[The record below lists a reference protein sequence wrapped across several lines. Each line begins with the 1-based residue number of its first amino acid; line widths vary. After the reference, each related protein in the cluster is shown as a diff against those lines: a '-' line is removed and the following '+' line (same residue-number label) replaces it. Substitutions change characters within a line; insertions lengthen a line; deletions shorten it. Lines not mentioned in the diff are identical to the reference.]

1 MVKVQKQH
9 KASPTSSHL
18 PQSPFP
24 SCVTV
29 PGKVNTLSLCQK
41 WDFILLPQQFLHLA
55 LFSVPPSLSSPPL
68 PPFAATSG
76 TQLLI
81 YLCGLCCFFL
91 FFCFSK
97 SDLKVLYL
105 VLLAVSLHLMRSA
118 ITFCHNW
125 SLCNYMLHHRIF
137 LPPPPNSTAAH
148 MADRNRIVSCL
159 FGWRPS

>member
-9 KASPTSSHL
+9 KAGPTSSHL

-24 SCVTV
+24 SCATV
-29 PGKVNTLSLCQK
+29 PGKVNTLSPCQK
-41 WDFILLPQQFLHLA
+41 WDFILLPWQFLHLA

-81 YLCGLCCFFL
+81 YLCGLCCFSF
-91 FFCFSK
+91 FSK
-97 SDLKVLYL
+97 SYLKVLYL

-118 ITFCHNW
+118 ITSHHNW

-137 LPPPPNSTAAH
+137 LPPSSAQH
-148 MADRNRIVSCL
+148 HCSY
-159 FGWRPS
+159 GRPK

>member
-9 KASPTSSHL
+9 KAGPTSSHL

-24 SCVTV
+24 SSATV
-29 PGKVNTLSLCQK
+29 PGKVNTLSPCQK
-41 WDFILLPQQFLHLA
+41 WDFILLPLQFLHLS
-55 LFSVPPSLSSPPL
+55 LFSVSPSLSSPPL

-81 YLCGLCCFFL
+81 YLCGLCCFFFLTL
-91 FFCFSK
+91 FFK
-97 SDLKVLYL
+97 SYLKVLYL
-105 VLLAVSLHLMRSA
+105 VLLAVSLLLMRSA
-118 ITFCHNW
+118 ITSHHNW
-125 SLCNYMLHHRIF
+125 SLYNYMLHHRIF
-137 LPPPPNSTAAH
+137 LPPPLKSNSAH